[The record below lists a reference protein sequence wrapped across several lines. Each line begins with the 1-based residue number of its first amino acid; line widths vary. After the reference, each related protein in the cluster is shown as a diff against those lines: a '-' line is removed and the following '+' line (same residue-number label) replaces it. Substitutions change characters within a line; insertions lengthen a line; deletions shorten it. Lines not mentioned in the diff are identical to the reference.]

1 MWAWGAGVSGVAGAC
16 CALGGRSSVWWLSL
30 VRLRAACL
38 CPPGCCCTALRPMR
52 VACCLGC
59 DGRSGVLAFVRAV
72 LVSCCGCLFESFCGC
87 LFCSCLCDL
96 RATSGGVHCIRC
108 GVCSR
113 SFLCNSVCAV
123 CSCSC
128 LCALCAVCS
137 RSFLCIVIVV
147 CSSSCLCVWCAVFSC
162 SFLCRGGLFVPAV
175 FSAVGGVLVAILAFS
190 VGWLS
195 VSCVG
200 VSRFHGEAPLGVSLR
215 RGGVGS
221 TCM

>member
-1 MWAWGAGVSGVAGAC
+1 M
-16 CALGGRSSVWWLSL
+16 
-30 VRLRAACL
+30 
-38 CPPGCCCTALRPMR
+38 
-52 VACCLGC
+52 
-59 DGRSGVLAFVRAV
+59 RAV
-72 LVSCCGCLFESFCGC
+72 LVSCCGCLLDSFCGC

-96 RATSGGVHCIRC
+96 CATSGGVHCIRC

-190 VGWLS
+190 FSVGWLS

-215 RGGVGS
+215 RGGGWEHVHVERERHGEGLRLHISQAAFFFGQERAFFPRGRPGEPGLPESRCPVPRGGGARLRGS
-221 TCM
+221 RRAAFAGA